1 MLTEKR
7 FREIETLLEAN
18 SYRKD
23 FWLLGVNLILLIPM
37 LTVEIR
43 RQQAQIKKLKRK
55 VETLEEALR

>member
-7 FREIETLLEAN
+7 LREIETLLEAN